1 MSYALPRFARMAA
14 LLLMAGLFY
23 LPPAQA
29 ALVKIGV
36 FSPEGFATGL
46 QRWQPSADYL
56 GRQIPA
62 HRFQVLPYQDLG
74 ELEQDARRGKF
85 DFVLTHPAS
94 FVQLEQQAGLL
105 RLLTRRQRDDAQQHA
120 HTAVV
125 IFTRADNRP
134 LQGLADLAR
143 TPFVTTR
150 AQDYSSWQL
159 VQLELERLGQDPDEA
174 FSAVK
179 FAGHSE
185 AVLDAVMRGDYPAG
199 AMAAR
204 DFDRFLRQGRISPQA
219 VRILE
224 ASETPGFP
232 FRYSGRLYPQWP
244 LGVLPDTPAELRQ
257 AVQQNL
263 LNLRDGHAALAA
275 GQYAGW
281 QPADNYHA
289 VRPLLGKSLSRH
301 VVERQLSVANL
312 WLEQHRQTLLI
323 TLVFTLLAW
332 LLIRLFA
339 QQPQRLTRS

>member
-1 MSYALPRFARMAA
+1 MQSSLPRFARTAA
-14 LLLMAGLFY
+14 LLLVAML
-23 LPPAQA
+23 LCLQPAQA

-36 FSPEGFATGL
+36 FSPEGFAAGM

-56 GRQIPA
+56 AQQLPA

-105 RLLTRRQRDDAQQHA
+105 RLLTRRHRDGAQQHA
-120 HTAVV
+120 HAAVV
-125 IFTRADNRP
+125 IFTRADNRRI
-134 LQGLADLAR
+134 QGLADFAR
-143 TPFVTTR
+143 TPFVATR
-150 AQDYSSWQL
+150 GQDYSSWQL
-159 VQLELERLGQDPDEA
+159 VRLELQRLGQDPDHA
-174 FSAVK
+174 FSGVT

-224 ASETPGFP
+224 ASETADFP
-232 FRYSGRLYPQWP
+232 FRFSGRLYPQWP

-257 AVQQNL
+257 AVQQSL
-263 LNLRDGHAALAA
+263 LALPEGHAALQA
-275 GQYAGW
+275 GDYAGW
-281 QPADNYHA
+281 QPADNYQA
-289 VRPLLGKSLSRH
+289 VRPILSKSLSRH

-323 TLVFTLLAW
+323 TLAFTLLAW
-332 LLIRLFA
+332 LLVRLFGPAA
-339 QQPQRLTRS
+339 QTRPRL